1 MAISDAL
8 DIQLSRLRVRYAKT
22 PLPRFFAWWKGEL
35 VGMLPERWRTL
46 VAERAEE
53 LLIEAQPGQFVIWR
67 QSGARCAEFGRL
79 SREMPAEEARS
90 EFARLRGLI
99 DDPQLRIYYCV
110 PAARCLRRD
119 LTLPAAAEDKL
130 RQVLTFEMDRQTP
143 FKAEQVYFDYRIAAR
158 DAAAKSLAVNLTVV
172 PRAQL
177 DPELAALAN
186 FGIAL
191 DGVDCWQGAQGGER
205 AGLNLLPV
213 ERRVK
218 RKNQRLRLN
227 FALAG
232 AASLLLFIAMW
243 QSLANRE
250 ASVAAMT
257 AEVEKAQNDAKQTA
271 ALAKKLEERAASA
284 NFLFHLKSDTTTMTE
299 LLADLTQRLPD
310 DTFLERLTVDDRG
323 KVDVQGQS
331 NNAAR
336 LIDGLQKSEV
346 LTNPGFAGT
355 IQSDPRTH
363 KERFNLSF
371 ELRHGPRAAE
381 HKDNKAPADKAGAKA
396 EAAHAPA
403 A

>member
-35 VGMLPERWRTL
+35 LGLLPERWRTF
-46 VAERAEE
+46 VSERAEE
-53 LLIEAQPGQFVIWR
+53 LLIDAQPGEFVVWR

-79 SREMPAEEARS
+79 PREMPPEDARG

-99 DDPQLRIYYCV
+99 DDPQVRVLYCV

-130 RQVLTFEMDRQTP
+130 RQVLSFEMDRQTP
-143 FKAEQVYFDYRIAAR
+143 FKADQVYFDYRIAAR
-158 DAAAKSLAVNLTVV
+158 DAVAKNLAVNLVV
-172 PRAQL
+172 APRAQL
-177 DPELAALAN
+177 DPDLAVLAN

-191 DGVDCWQGAQGGER
+191 DGVDCWQGAQGGDR

-227 FALAG
+227 LALAG
-232 AASLLLFIAMW
+232 AALLLLFIAMW
-243 QSLANRE
+243 QSLANRA
-250 ASVAAMT
+250 ASVEAMT
-257 AEVEKAQNDAKQTA
+257 AEVEKAQNEAKQTS

-346 LTNPGFAGT
+346 LTNPGFTGT

-371 ELRHGPRAAE
+371 ELRRGPRGE
-381 HKDNKAPADKAGAKA
+381 QKDGKVPAGKGAKA

-403 A
+403 G